1 MYSVTAMKSRLLIV
15 MIAAATLL
23 SCNTSKDNTLAYFK
37 DLADAP
43 SGTLPNPQGN
53 YPIRIQPDDELVITV
68 TSSVPQATA
77 AYNMPMD
84 NPATRSSIMSTTQPR
99 TQTYI
104 VDEAGYIMMPTL
116 GRLHV
121 GGMTIPEIRNMVTA
135 KVSEDVKDPF
145 VRVDIVNF
153 GIDVLGEVKNPHR
166 VVTSQQYFTVLDA
179 LAACGDLTE
188 FGKRDR
194 VYVIR
199 TEDGKRNY
207 HKLNL
212 NSSDVFNSPYFYM
225 RQNDVVYV
233 EPNEIRIDNSKYNQ
247 NNAYKLSVIS
257 TVVSSVSVIASLII
271 ALVR

>member
-1 MYSVTAMKSRLLIV
+1 M

-23 SCNTSKDNTLAYFK
+23 SCTSTKDNTLAYFK
-37 DLADAP
+37 DLSAAP

-84 NPATRSSIMSTTQPR
+84 NPATRSSILTTTQPR
-99 TQTYI
+99 TQTC
-104 VDEAGYIMMPTL
+104 YIMMPTL

-121 GGMTIPEIRNMVTA
+121 GGMTISEIRNLVTS

-153 GIDVLGEVKNPHR
+153 GIDVMGEVKNPHR
-166 VVTSQQYFTVLDA
+166 VVTGQQYFTVLDA

-188 FGKRDR
+188 FGKRDN
-194 VYVIR
+194 VIVIR
-199 TEDGKRNY
+199 TEDGKRSY
-207 HKLNL
+207 HTLNL

-233 EPNEIRIDNSKYNQ
+233 EPNQIRIDNSKYNQ
-247 NNAYKLSVIS
+247 NNAFKLSVIS
-257 TVVSSVSVIASLII
+257 TIVSSVSVIASLVI
-271 ALVR
+271 ALTR

>member
-1 MYSVTAMKSRLLIV
+1 MKSRLVIM

-23 SCNTSKDNTLAYFK
+23 SCTSTKDNTLAYFK
-37 DLADAP
+37 DLSAAP

-84 NPATRSSIMSTTQPR
+84 NPATRSSILTTTQPR

-104 VDEAGYIMMPTL
+104 VDDDGYIMMPTL

-121 GGMTIPEIRNMVTA
+121 GGMTISEIRNLVTS

-153 GIDVLGEVKNPHR
+153 GIDVMGEVKNPHR
-166 VVTSQQYFTVLDA
+166 VVTGQQYFTVLDA

-188 FGKRDR
+188 FGKRDN
-194 VYVIR
+194 VIVIR
-199 TEDGKRNY
+199 TEDGKRSY
-207 HKLNL
+207 HTLNL

-233 EPNEIRIDNSKYNQ
+233 EPNQIRIDNSKYNQ
-247 NNAYKLSVIS
+247 NNAFKLSVIS
-257 TVVSSVSVIASLII
+257 TVVSSVSVIASLVI
-271 ALVR
+271 ALTR